1 MKETIRTM
9 STLLL
14 MTVAMVIFAC
24 TFTACSDDEMNDNT
38 DETLFLRPL
47 TKNLF
52 WYMEA
57 DEQLHAARW
66 QVDRGSH
73 PRNVRE

>member
-1 MKETIRTM
+1 
-9 STLLL
+9 
-14 MTVAMVIFAC
+14 
-24 TFTACSDDEMNDNT
+24 MNDNT

-52 WYMEA
+52 WYLEA